1 MSCPEFGQS
10 NQERS
15 YHHKHDKP
23 KKKDDD
29 IVDVEF
35 VDVTQLLI
43 EEKVKCQHQYNH
55 YCYGNMLLTVR

>member
-10 NQERS
+10 YQERS

-43 EEKVKCQHQYNH
+43 EEKVK
-55 YCYGNMLLTVR
+55 